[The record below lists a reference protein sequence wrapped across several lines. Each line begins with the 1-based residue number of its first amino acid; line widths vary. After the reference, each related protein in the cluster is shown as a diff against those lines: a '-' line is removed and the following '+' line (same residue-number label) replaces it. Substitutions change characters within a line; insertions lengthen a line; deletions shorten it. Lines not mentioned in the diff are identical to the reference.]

1 MSNSNCEDRNW
12 FYVDNRRAMVSL
24 GPLSQRRTCPYDCAF
39 CYVQDGF
46 IPYAQRDNKEIVE
59 FLIRHRSEYDI
70 VYVSG
75 DTDSFAE
82 PRRSQGLSLLR
93 SIAESIDTDLLFTTR
108 TTFTDPDFNNL
119 QNIVKTLKA
128 KEHDLYACIS
138 ITRFSD
144 NVSYLEP
151 KPIPQPKDRIETLKR
166 LHDIGAITVLALRP
180 FIPVVDITDYLTIL
194 QLSDGYVDIA
204 LGETF
209 YFQPDG
215 KIQKRVFPTGISSD
229 IRTSLKK
236 KKMDFNKSDVEW
248 SVWDDEH
255 TEHILQSYC
264 NSHNIVFSMRSAS
277 AILEFK
283 QKKLRAYPEI
293 NDERE

>member
-1 MSNSNCEDRNW
+1 MSKSQCEDSNW

-24 GPLSQRRTCPYDCAF
+24 GPLSQHRTCPYNCAF

-46 IPYAQRDNKEIVE
+46 ISYAQRENREIVK

-82 PRRSQGLSLLR
+82 PRRSQGLSLLQG
-93 SIAESIDTDLLFTTR
+93 IAESINTDLLFTTR
-108 TTFTDPDFNNL
+108 TTFTDSDFDIL
-119 QNIVKTLKA
+119 QNIVKTLA
-128 KEHDLYACIS
+128 SKEHELYACIS

-144 NVSYLEP
+144 SVSYLEP
-151 KPIPQPKDRIETLKR
+151 RPIPQPRDRIETLKR

-204 LGETF
+204 LGEAF

-215 KIQKRVFPTGISSD
+215 KIQERVFPTGISNE
-229 IRTSLKK
+229 IQASLKK

-248 SVWDDEH
+248 SVWDDAH
-255 TEHILQSYC
+255 TEHILQTYC
-264 NSHNIVFSMRSAS
+264 NNHNIIFSMRSAS
-277 AILEFK
+277 AIKEFK
-283 QKKLRAYPEI
+283 QRKFGL
-293 NDERE
+293 